1 MREVI
6 ETGKTVEAATE
17 KALETLGLTR
27 EEVTVEVLE
36 LPVKKLFSSKPA
48 KIRVCV
54 LGSEDETKKKA
65 PAPKAVSCVKEEP
78 QPAPAA
84 GAKKPQPA
92 QAEKPQQPKTPPAEK
107 AVITQVPAEETEK
120 VKAAKAYISEIGS
133 LMGVENMKIDAVK
146 MGETVVL
153 KITGTNAGALIGRRG
168 ETMESLSYLTSLA
181 ANRAGGD
188 YEKISLDVAGY
199 REKREQDLAA
209 LARRIG
215 VRVAKTGRSHMLEPM
230 NPYERR
236 IIHSAIS
243 EMEGVK
249 SESTGEGADRRIVIS
264 STDPN
269 APQRPARAAN
279 TGRPAPGRGN
289 GNNRGG
295 RGGYASRPP
304 RAPKPKTEYH
314 PHEHDASAKP
324 EAVAP
329 RVETLNDADF
339 IGLYGKIEL

>member
-17 KALETLGLTR
+17 KALETLGLSR
-27 EEVTVEVLE
+27 EEVTVEVVE
-36 LPVKKLFSSKPA
+36 LPVKKLFGSKPA
-48 KIRVCV
+48 KVRVCV
-54 LGSEDETKKKA
+54 VSSEEEPLPVPPAPEKEETVKTPAAEKKPAAQAKPA
-65 PAPKAVSCVKEEP
+65 PAPKAAPKKE
-78 QPAPAA
+78 QPL
-84 GAKKPQPA
+84 
-92 QAEKPQQPKTPPAEK
+92 ET
-107 AVITQVPAEETEK
+107 PAEESEK
-120 VKAAKAYISEIGS
+120 VRAARAYIAEIGA

-146 MGETVVL
+146 AGETTVL
-153 KITGTNAGALIGRRG
+153 KISGGNAGALIGRRG

-199 REKREQDLAA
+199 RQKREQDLAA
-209 LARRIG
+209 LAKRIG
-215 VRVAKTGRSHMLEPM
+215 ARVAKTGRSHMLEPM

-264 STDPN
+264 STDPS
-269 APQRPARAAN
+269 APQRAARPM
-279 TGRPAPGRGN
+279 T
-289 GNNRGG
+289 GG
-295 RGGYASRPP
+295 RGGRPAGNRPSGGRGNYGSRPP

-314 PHEHDASAKP
+314 PHEHDADAAP
-324 EAVAP
+324 EAVEP
-329 RVETLNDADF
+329 RAETLNDADF